1 MSATGIIERFE
12 QVRRKMTPKTLE
24 TARRDA
30 RALELF
36 KMGLTYQE
44 IADAKFPTGPGGTL
58 FNGDRGNAY
67 KTIRKHIQ
75 EVVREPAEEA
85 RTEELLRLNTYLK
98 ALGPRVLRGDVQAIN
113 SALKVGDQRAKLL
126 GLYEPM
132 KVESTGPMQ
141 VVFSAALQS
150 DAVMAEPEMDV
161 ERQK

>member
-1 MSATGIIERFE
+1 M
-12 QVRRKMTPKTLE
+12 RRKMTPKTLDL
-24 TARRDA
+24 AKRDA

-36 KMGLTYQE
+36 QMGLTYQQ
-44 IADAKFPTGPGGTL
+44 IADAKWKDGTL
-58 FNGDRGNAY
+58 FNGDRGNCY
-67 KTIRKHIQ
+67 KVIRKHIQ

-113 SALKVGDQRAKLL
+113 TALKVGDSRAKLL

-132 KVESTGPMQ
+132 KVEASGPMQ
-141 VVFSAALQS
+141 VVFSAALQT
-150 DAVMAEPEMDV
+150 DATMAEPEMDV

>member
-1 MSATGIIERFE
+1 MSKGFKQVPRKMSAR
-12 QVRRKMTPKTLE
+12 TLDL
-24 TARRDA
+24 AKRDA

-44 IADAKFPTGPGGTL
+44 IADAKWPNGPGGTL

-67 KTIRKHIQ
+67 KTIRRHIQ

-85 RTEELLRLNTYLK
+85 LTEELLRLNGYLK

-113 SALKVGDQRAKLL
+113 SALKVSDQRAKLL
-126 GLYEPM
+126 GLYEPT
-132 KVESTGPMQ
+132 KIEASGPMQ
-141 VVFSAALQS
+141 VIFSAALQS
-150 DAVMAEPEMDV
+150 TEGMAEPEMDV